1 MLSRKQI
8 VFLVLAAVVLLLTF
22 PRGNNQSP
30 QKTGSPDA
38 EKVAG
43 TPDASHPVGPDISDE
58 PDTRPPAPHQILEL
72 PEELKSPSDILK
84 LVELDATTH
93 RAIISGDWHDPK
105 TWGGQVPLPGARVH
119 VAGGV
124 TVTLGDQ
131 ETAHLKSLRVDGK
144 LILAPQEDTQL
155 TVDTLVV
162 NTMGSLIAG
171 TADQPLAGG
180 VEALISLEAYTNP
193 NDTDIMR
200 KHSAQMI
207 ALGEVSLHG
216 QPKSGMGLLSQ
227 APLAGDRELVLDAP
241 PVNWREGDFITIGGN
256 RIARDEIET
265 LQISYV
271 KENRIGIAPVKPS
284 EETWKGLAEDYDTG
298 KNLRNFVVNY
308 SRNVGIA
315 SPPPGDAPEAPRG
328 AVVFQGEGVGKASL
342 GNLGIYGLGETDA
355 MLVGQVH
362 AISRPAIAFHQ
373 TGEMNLNQNNAAPSQ
388 VTAPVLS
395 TDPNAKRFNPTLDP
409 FCLTPGGTVGLPANR
424 TGETATGPA
433 AQIMGMAIV
442 DAPENGIAINNSA
455 VSLRGSVAYD
465 QEGGAWLTPNGSP
478 SRLVWTAKR
487 SVPSIVGG
495 GLP

>member
-1 MLSRKQI
+1 M
-8 VFLVLAAVVLLLTF
+8 
-22 PRGNNQSP
+22 
-30 QKTGSPDA
+30 
-38 EKVAG
+38 
-43 TPDASHPVGPDISDE
+43 GPDISDE

-362 AISRPAIAFHQ
+362 AISRPAIAFHRAS
-373 TGEMNLNQNNAAPSQ
+373 EMNLNQNNAALPGDRSR
-388 VTAPVLS
+388 AR
-395 TDPNAKRFNPTLDP
+395 DPNMAIGPTLDP
-409 FCLTPGGTVGLPANR
+409 FCLTPVARSACLPTAPAN
-424 TGETATGPA
+424 GPTA